1 MLRSRSWLLGLALTF
16 AVASPVEVLAAD
28 NDKDSGKHDTAK
40 GAAAGAAIGHEV
52 GSGHAV
58 AGSAIGAAIGHHE
71 KNKAREEQKENK

>member
-1 MLRSRSWLLGLALTF
+1 MLFPRLPLLGFGLMLTL
-16 AVASPVEVLAAD
+16 ASPMAAFAAD

-58 AGSAIGAAIGHHE
+58 AGTAIGAAIGHHE
-71 KNKAREEQKENK
+71 KEKAREEQKNNK